1 MKAFFYCTIL
11 LLGIFL
17 RSSAQE
23 VLING
28 KPGERLLAWN
38 DFTGTPDET
47 ASYFAS
53 TYWNLNYKYSGV
65 KMDADTVSL
74 KGLVLTLQFDGS
86 RSWLK
91 EGKATDDLLKHE
103 QGHFDLG
110 RLCQL
115 EILVIVKTTV
125 FLKADFKTQLKTIL
139 NNTIDKYKKLG
150 RKYDEETNHSINKE
164 KQEEWNNFLL
174 NEKER
179 LLKFNK

>member
-1 MKAFFYCTIL
+1 MKASFCCTIF
-11 LLGIFL
+11 LLGIL
-17 RSSAQE
+17 MNASAQE

-28 KPGERLLAWN
+28 KPGERMLVWN
-38 DFTGTPDET
+38 DFTGTPDQT
-47 ASYFAS
+47 SSYFAS

-74 KGLVLTLQFDGS
+74 KGLELTLQFDGT

-103 QGHFDLG
+103 QGHFDIG
-110 RLCQL
+110 KLCQL

-125 FLKADFKTQLKTIL
+125 FYKADFKTQLKTIF
-139 NNTIDKYKKLG
+139 NNTMEKYKALG

-174 NEKER
+174 KEKER
-179 LLKFNK
+179 LLKLNQ